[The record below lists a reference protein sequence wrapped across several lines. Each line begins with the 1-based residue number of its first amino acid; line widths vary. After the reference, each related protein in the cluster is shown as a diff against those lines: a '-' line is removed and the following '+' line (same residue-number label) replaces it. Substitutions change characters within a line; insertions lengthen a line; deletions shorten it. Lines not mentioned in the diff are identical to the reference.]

1 MKALIALLV
10 VALLVA
16 GCVTPQQYEAN
27 ASQPQDGGGA
37 VSQAPDTPP
46 PFPDEE
52 NGGTTDTDGP
62 PPLPE

>member
-16 GCVTPQQYEAN
+16 GCVTPQQQEAN
-27 ASQPQDGGGA
+27 AGQGQDAGA
-37 VSQAPDTPP
+37 VSQAPDMPP

-52 NGGTTDTDGP
+52 NGGTTDPDGP